1 LSLRNYQ
8 FTGAGGAARP
18 PYGGQSCALA
28 ARQVGSRIADY
39 FSKVPPTIS
48 QPVTVPPPLAATLPD
63 SLPTLLDRERIVAC
77 LTELFLA
84 TDRRD
89 WAAVE
94 ACFAPAVRFDMSSA
108 GGAPPATV
116 PAGEITAGWRSGLA
130 GVEHLHHQVGNV
142 VVLIAGEEARA
153 FCYGIAYHYRARADG
168 RNTRVFVGSYDFEL
182 ARERGGQGFGWRI
195 TAMAFTLKFLDGNPA
210 LEAAE

>member
-1 LSLRNYQ
+1 M
-8 FTGAGGAARP
+8 TA
-18 PYGGQSCALA
+18 
-28 ARQVGSRIADY
+28 
-39 FSKVPPTIS
+39 
-48 QPVTVPPPLAATLPD
+48 PPPLAAPAPD
-63 SLPTLLDRERIVAC
+63 SLAALLDRERVVMC

-94 ACFAPAVRFDMSSA
+94 TCFAPTVRFDMSSA
-108 GGAPPATV
+108 GGGPAATV
-116 PAGEITAGWRSGLA
+116 PAAEITAGWRSGLA

-142 VVLIAGEEARA
+142 VVRVAGEEAQA
-153 FCYGIAYHYRARADG
+153 FCYGIAYHYRSRADG

-182 ARERGGQGFGWRI
+182 ARQRGGPGFGWRI
-195 TAMAFTLKFLDGNPA
+195 TAMRFTLKFLDGNPA